1 MHKVYL
7 SIGSNLGDPL
17 QNCWQGL
24 EALCADGQVKLLA
37 RSPFYRTQP
46 VDYLDQNWF
55 INAALLVETVLTP
68 LELLDKI
75 RAVQTGMGRKSDAV
89 RYGPRILD
97 LDIIFYDDLVIDTPH
112 LVVPHPRMHKRRFV
126 LHPICDIDP
135 SVVHPVTGLSVRE
148 ILNQLPTD
156 NQDLVPC
163 SSDRI
168 DNLTYPRTRRT

>member
-1 MHKVYL
+1 MAVHKVFL

-17 QNCWQGL
+17 QNCCRGL
-24 EALCADGQVKLLA
+24 DALCADGQVILLR

-55 INAALLVETVLTP
+55 INAALLVETSLTP
-68 LELLDKI
+68 FELLDKI
-75 RAVQTGMGRKSDAV
+75 RSVQIGMGRKSDAI
-89 RYGPRILD
+89 RFGPRVLD
-97 LDIIFYDDLVIDTPH
+97 LDIIFYDNLVTETPH

-135 SVVHPVTGLSVRE
+135 SVVHPVIGLTVRE
-148 ILNQLPTD
+148 ILDQLPAD

-163 SSDRI
+163 SFDC
-168 DNLTYPRTRRT
+168 